1 MLKIKFA
8 FYFDHRHTGLT
19 ADSDYIYYCIKK
31 NKPLKVTSI
40 SVKNIQR
47 SSVETFWASE
57 LLRLLDNSLMSKAK
71 KEVE

>member
-31 NKPLKVTSI
+31 I
-40 SVKNIQR
+40 S
-47 SSVETFWASE
+47 
-57 LLRLLDNSLMSKAK
+57 L
-71 KEVE
+71 